1 MIPRFSQVYPYP
13 SSSSGEVAVSH
24 YTSWS
29 AANWFLGYALI
40 GVAVVLAAIAVV
52 LWIAGKSNGDDLGV
66 LGTAALLG
74 VISAV
79 IGAGAFWQ
87 VARHIEQVEWVFL
100 LGLAI
105 VGSVTLAC
113 YRAARSELAGAFEP
127 SYYVRRSALTYAIPF
142 GVSGVIVLG
151 VCLGDGANRLAASV
165 SLAVGTF
172 LGLVVV
178 GGLILVGCAVS
189 SSSARR

>member
-1 MIPRFSQVYPYP
+1 MTPRFSQVYPYP
-13 SSSSGEVAVSH
+13 SSSSAQVAGNH

-52 LWIAGKSNGDDLGV
+52 LWIAGKSNDDDLGV

-74 VISAV
+74 VISAI
-79 IGAGAFWQ
+79 IGAIAFWQ
-87 VARHIEQVEWVFL
+87 VARHIEQIEWVSL
-100 LGLAI
+100 LGLAMI
-105 VGSVTLAC
+105 GSVTLAC
-113 YRAARSELAGAFEP
+113 YRAARSDLADAFEP

-151 VCLGDGANRLAASV
+151 VCIGDGANRLAASV
-165 SLAVGTF
+165 PMAVGTF
-172 LGLVVV
+172 VGLVAAGALGLV
-178 GGLILVGCAVS
+178 AYAAS
-189 SSSARR
+189 SSNARR